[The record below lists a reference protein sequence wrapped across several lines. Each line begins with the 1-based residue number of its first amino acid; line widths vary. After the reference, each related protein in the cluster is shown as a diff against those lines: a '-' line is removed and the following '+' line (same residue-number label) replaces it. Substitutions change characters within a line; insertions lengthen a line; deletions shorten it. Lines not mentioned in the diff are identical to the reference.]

1 MSYNNCCW
9 VNMQKELTAIYI
21 VLLKDLEIV
30 LKVSDY
36 LTKLII

>member
-1 MSYNNCCW
+1 
-9 VNMQKELTAIYI
+9 MQKELTAIYI

>member
-1 MSYNNCCW
+1 
-9 VNMQKELTAIYI
+9 MQKELTAICI
-21 VLLKDLEIV
+21 VLLKDLEII